1 MSKRGENIYKR
12 KDGRWE
18 GRIKRQGECGGRGG
32 YKSIYGKTYKE
43 IKQKMED
50 YRKNPPKKSRGK
62 LLMGDISERWLDE
75 NKSVWKPTT
84 YGAYSQIVNK
94 YIRPSLGKLD
104 IGSIDARMLD
114 EFSKGLGGNEEGRH
128 TLITGFISVPLLSVS
143 CATRGNGMTAKYR
156 FRTCRWQRT
165 KRTKLSLPAMWYCP
179 CWRIM

>member
-94 YIRPSLGKLD
+94 YIRPALGKLD
-104 IGSIDARMLD
+104 IASIDARMLD
-114 EFSKGLGGNEEGRH
+114 EFSKGLGGNEEGR
-128 TLITGFISVPLLSVS
+128 LSNNYRS
-143 CATRGNGMTAKYR
+143 YICALTIRILRYAG
-156 FRTCRWQRT
+156 
-165 KRTKLSLPAMWYCP
+165 KRYDC
-179 CWRIM
+179 